1 MTSNPC
7 IAIDTAALRKR
18 ITHSEFDLELD
29 EEECMES
36 VPIAAIVYFQDYV

>member
-18 ITHSEFDLELD
+18 ITHSEFDLEL